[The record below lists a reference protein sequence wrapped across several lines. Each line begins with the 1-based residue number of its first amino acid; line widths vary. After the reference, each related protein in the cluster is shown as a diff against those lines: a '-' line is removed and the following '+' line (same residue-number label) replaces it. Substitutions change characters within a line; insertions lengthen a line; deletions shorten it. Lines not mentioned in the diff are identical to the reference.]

1 MGSKI
6 HIGDEVIVLTGKDKG
21 KNGKIISFISK
32 DRVIIKG
39 INFIK
44 KHKKENNNINKIG
57 EILKK
62 EAGIHKS
69 NVAIFN
75 SESNIRD
82 NVDYIFYKDKKIRI
96 FRSNKKIIK

>member
-1 MGSKI
+1 MLSKI

-21 KNGKIISFISK
+21 KKGKIISFISK

-44 KHKKENNNINKIG
+44 KHQKENNNINKIG
-57 EILKK
+57 GIIKK

-69 NVAIFN
+69 NIAIFN
-75 SESNIRD
+75 VESMIKDNI
-82 NVDYIFYKDKKIRI
+82 NYIFYKNKKIRI
-96 FRSNKKIIK
+96 FKSNKKIIK